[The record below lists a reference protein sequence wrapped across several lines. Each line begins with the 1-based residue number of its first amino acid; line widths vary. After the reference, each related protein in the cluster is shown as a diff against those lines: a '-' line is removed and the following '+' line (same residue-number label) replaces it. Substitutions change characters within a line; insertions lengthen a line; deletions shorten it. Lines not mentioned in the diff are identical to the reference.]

1 MTYYITSVLDR
12 GLLLAEATIK
22 LVIRSIFLSLD
33 VLFSIVGVNTEAIWD
48 MIVGLLDSDIN
59 VWLDKEFAA
68 KL

>member
-33 VLFSIVGVNTEAIWD
+33 VLFSIVGVNTEAI
-48 MIVGLLDSDIN
+48 
-59 VWLDKEFAA
+59 
-68 KL
+68 